1 MRALQHEYRQLLYP
15 AETLEQRETIDLQPI
30 RFRNTYMTDR
40 RPRVDDEEALI
51 FHKHPVPGKI
61 AMRATKPMATQRDL
75 SLAYS
80 PGVAAP
86 VKAIAEDPDTVYDY
100 TSKGNMVAVISNGTA
115 ILGLG
120 NLGAQASK
128 PVMEGKAVLFK
139 RFADIDSIDI
149 EVEEDDPEAFIECVR
164 RFGGT
169 FGGINL
175 EDIKG
180 PDCFIIEEKLREAL
194 DVPVFHDDQH
204 GTAIISA
211 AGMINACEISGKK
224 MSDLKVVVN
233 GAGAA
238 GIAVLELIKAMG
250 VAQDNAILCDSR
262 GVIYKGR
269 EQGMNQWKSAHA
281 ADTKART
288 LEEAMDGADAFI
300 GLSVKG
306 AVTKAMV
313 KSMAADPIIFAM
325 ANPDPEIMPEEVKE
339 ARSDAIMA
347 TGRSDYPN
355 QANNVLGF
363 PYIFRGA
370 LDVRARTINHD
381 MKIAAAT
388 ALAELARE
396 DVPDEVAAA
405 YHGARPSFGRDYIIP
420 APFDPR
426 LISHV
431 PPYVAQAAIDSGV
444 ARQPIDD
451 MEEYRA
457 QLAQRLDP
465 TAAIVQQIQDGVR
478 SGPMKTIV
486 FAEGEEPSV
495 IRAAYSFQ
503 NQELGKAVLLGRE
516 DTIHANMRMLG
527 VPSDSIEII
536 NARLSERNSDYNDFL
551 YERLQRRGYLRRDVQ
566 RLVNNDRNVFAACM
580 VALNDCDGMVTGV
593 TRNYGQAL
601 SDVQLV
607 LDSAPGER
615 VMGMSMILS
624 RGRTLFIADTNVTE
638 FPRADALADIACET
652 AAAARRFGVEP
663 RVALLSYSTFGNP
676 AGRRADVLR
685 EAIAILDERGTDF
698 EYEGEMN
705 ADVALDPNHKSLY
718 PFSRLTGPANV
729 MVMPAIHTASIS
741 TKLMNAAGGATVLG
755 PMLLGLERPVQ
766 IAPLGAGVTEIL
778 ALAALAAY
786 DVSGAKRA
794 AE

>member
-1 MRALQHEYRQLLYP
+1 
-15 AETLEQRETIDLQPI
+15 
-30 RFRNTYMTDR
+30 MTDR
-40 RPRVDDEEALI
+40 RPRVDDEEALQ
-51 FHKHPVPGKI
+51 FHKEPVPGKI

-86 VKAIAEDPDTVYDY
+86 VKAISENPDAVYDY

-120 NLGAQASK
+120 NLGAAASK

-149 EVEEDDPEAFIECVR
+149 EVEEDDPDAFIECVR
-164 RFGGT
+164 RFGGS

-180 PDCFIIEEKLREAL
+180 PDCFIIEQKLREAL
-194 DVPVFHDDQH
+194 DIPVFHDDQH

-238 GIAVLELIKAMG
+238 GIAVLELVKGMG
-250 VAQDNAILCDSR
+250 VAHDNAILCDSR

-269 EQGMNQWKSAHA
+269 EDGMNQWKSAHA
-281 ADTKART
+281 ADTSART
-288 LEEAMDGADAFI
+288 LEDAMDGADAFI

-325 ANPDPEIMPEEVKE
+325 ANPDPEITPEEVKE

-355 QANNVLGF
+355 QVNNVLGF

-370 LDVRARTINHD
+370 LDVRARTINED
-381 MKIAAAT
+381 MKIAAAQ

-405 YHGARPSFGRDYIIP
+405 YHGARPSFGRNYIIP

-431 PPYVAQAAIDSGV
+431 PPYVAQAAMDSGV
-444 ARQPIDD
+444 ARTPIED
-451 MEEYRA
+451 MEQYKA
-457 QLAQRLDP
+457 HLARRLDP
-465 TAAIVQQIQDGVR
+465 TAAIIQQIQDEVR
-478 SGPMKTIV
+478 ARPRRTIV

-495 IRAAYSFQ
+495 IRAAFNFQ
-503 NQELGKAVLLGRE
+503 NQDLGKAVLIGRE
-516 DTIHANMRMLG
+516 DTVHANMRMLG
-527 VPSDSIEII
+527 VPSDAIEIV
-536 NARLSERNSDYNDFL
+536 NARLSDKNADYADWL

-580 VALNDCDGMVTGV
+580 VALNDGDGMVTGV
-593 TRNYGQAL
+593 TRNYAQAL
-601 SDVQLV
+601 GDIQLV
-607 LDSAPGER
+607 LDPAEGER
-615 VMGMSMILS
+615 VMGMSLILS

-638 FPRADALADIACET
+638 FPKADALADIASET

-663 RVALLSYSTFGNP
+663 RVAFLSYSTFGNP

-685 EAIAILDERGTDF
+685 DAVALLDERGADF

-705 ADVALDPNHKSLY
+705 ADVALDPDHHRLY
-718 PFSRLTGPANV
+718 PFSRLTGPANILI
-729 MVMPAIHTASIS
+729 MPAIHTASIS
-741 TKLMNAAGGATVLG
+741 TKLMGTAGGATVLG

-766 IAPLGAGVTEIL
+766 IAPLGCGVNEIL
-778 ALAALAAY
+778 TLAGLAAY
-786 DVSGAKRA
+786 DVSGAGPGDQS
-794 AE
+794 